1 MKTVLP
7 PTLKH
12 RGLRVWRTLLLLT
25 LLPLVSGGLLLGA
38 SAVNDS
44 HRVPAEL
51 TAWKLQTGVMLCTEG
66 TVERGD
72 GSWLDRI
79 LDAGT
84 FRCAAWRMRG
94 QRPGPAGLVEWPSS
108 PRR

>member
-1 MKTVLP
+1 
-7 PTLKH
+7 
-12 RGLRVWRTLLLLT
+12 
-25 LLPLVSGGLLLGA
+25 
-38 SAVNDS
+38 
-44 HRVPAEL
+44 
-51 TAWKLQTGVMLCTEG
+51 MLCTEG

>member
-1 MKTVLP
+1 M
-7 PTLKH
+7 
-12 RGLRVWRTLLLLT
+12 RIWRTLGLAAI
-25 LLPLVSGGLLLGA
+25 LPLVSGALLLGA
-38 SAVNDS
+38 SVVDDS
-44 HRVPAEL
+44 HRIPREL
-51 TAWKLQTGVMLCTEG
+51 AAWKLQTGVMLCTEG
-66 TVERGD
+66 TIQRGD

-84 FRCAAWRMRG
+84 FRCGGWNMRG